1 MVYSHGQSYILI
13 LLEGP
18 KCTVSRVI
26 CTHQHKK
33 YPILKDRTF
42 SHDEYSIKSPGE
54 GKFVSSSRSV
64 LGETR
69 AVRGMTGSKSLLEQL
84 LIEIPSE
91 QSLDQRR
98 TRNTRSHSNRS
109 VLTVLSYFK
118 QSPCKTSLQVREEL
132 FGYSQLQSVVVF
144 GMATCYR
151 PIQSNLFIVL
161 QIQRPLRR

>member
-1 MVYSHGQSYILI
+1 MYNLSSHMYTPTQKISNFKRQDIQSWWIQY
-13 LLEGP
+13 
-18 KCTVSRVI
+18 
-26 CTHQHKK
+26 
-33 YPILKDRTF
+33 
-42 SHDEYSIKSPGE
+42 KSPGE

-118 QSPCKTSLQVREEL
+118 QSPRKTSLQVREEL
-132 FGYSQLQSVVVF
+132 FGYSQLQSVFVF
-144 GMATCYR
+144 GMTTCYR

-161 QIQRPLRR
+161 QIQRPLTR